1 MDSYVYGTI
10 AVGMCMAALSLVS
23 VAGAEESAD
32 KGPVGKSSAELSS
45 IEKLVANQPAKPAA
59 TNIDAAPGQPLTIN
73 FSDFVKDGA
82 GCGIPNLDTS
92 SK

>member
-1 MDSYVYGTI
+1 MNPTLYRMMLAGT
-10 AVGMCMAALSLVS
+10 VAALLVS
-23 VAGAEESAD
+23 AAHAAESSD
-32 KGPVGKSSAELSS
+32 KGEVVKPDSEQSS

-59 TNIDAAPGQPLTIN
+59 ASSDPASDKPMTIN

-82 GCGIPNLDTS
+82 GCGVPTLDTT